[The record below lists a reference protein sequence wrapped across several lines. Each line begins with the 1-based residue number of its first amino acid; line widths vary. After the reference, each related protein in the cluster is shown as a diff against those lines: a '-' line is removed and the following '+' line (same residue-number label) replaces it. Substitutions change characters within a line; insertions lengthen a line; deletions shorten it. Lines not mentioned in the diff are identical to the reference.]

1 MESRLGQQS
10 RSSEGSHPI
19 ARRRRRHYNVMAGP
33 LNGFLLSSP
42 PPGQGGEAALRGGG
56 HWGISMGN
64 AGAGRGSESEYNNKI
79 LLTVI
84 SPSVEITNASEE
96 MDLV

>member
-1 MESRLGQQS
+1 
-10 RSSEGSHPI
+10 
-19 ARRRRRHYNVMAGP
+19 
-33 LNGFLLSSP
+33 
-42 PPGQGGEAALRGGG
+42 
-56 HWGISMGN
+56 MGN

-96 MDLV
+96 MDLVTLMLRKELNVSLFK